1 MNFGIIGY
9 GAIGDVH
16 AQVIA
21 GLEDAKLVAVA
32 SRTPEK
38 AEKVRE
44 KYGCDFY
51 TDYRDLLRRSDIDIV
66 SICTPAILHL
76 QMALDAAAAGK
87 HCIVEKPIEINTMR
101 AEEMIEAFQKK
112 GLKLCV
118 IFQHRF
124 DPASIAL
131 KRLLYET
138 RFGKLNYGTAKTIW
152 FRDEAYYRASI
163 WRGAWNGDGGGAL
176 MNQAVHSIDLLQYF
190 MGPVQAVCGK
200 CDTLYHLEIE
210 TEDIGL
216 ALLRFENGALGV
228 IEGTTLAYPGRNTEV
243 SIYGQKGSAGIRNHT
258 LEHYCL
264 KDGKDAALE
273 ALLAQSGKKTSNRAS
288 FIRQYQD
295 MIAAVKENRPPLVT
309 GEEGMK
315 SVQIINAI
323 YESSAKNAWIDLR
336 NKDD

>member
-1 MNFGIIGY
+1 M
-9 GAIGDVH
+9 
-16 AQVIA
+16 
-21 GLEDAKLVAVA
+21 
-32 SRTPEK
+32 
-38 AEKVRE
+38 
-44 KYGCDFY
+44 
-51 TDYRDLLRRSDIDIV
+51 
-66 SICTPAILHL
+66 
-76 QMALDAAAAGK
+76 
-87 HCIVEKPIEINTMR
+87 
-101 AEEMIEAFQKK
+101 
-112 GLKLCV
+112 
-118 IFQHRF
+118 
-124 DPASIAL
+124 
-131 KRLLYET
+131 
-138 RFGKLNYGTAKTIW
+138 
-152 FRDEAYYRASI
+152 
-163 WRGAWNGDGGGAL
+163 
-176 MNQAVHSIDLLQYF
+176 
-190 MGPVQAVCGK
+190 
-200 CDTLYHLEIE
+200 EIE